1 MYQAPRGTQDILPED
16 MPYWSFVEDTARRF
30 AMQYGYREIRTPMF
44 EDTGLFYHGAG
55 EATDVVE
62 KEMYSFKDKGGV
74 DITLRAEGTAPIVRA
89 YLEHGLHSLPQPI
102 RLFSLIS
109 VFRYDRPQKGRLRE
123 HHQFDAEAFGE
134 DDPALDAEV
143 ITMLWRFY
151 EAIGLKDLTLQLN
164 SIGCPVCRP
173 EYIKALR
180 EYYTAH
186 LTDPTTGEPALC
198 GDCQRRLEKNPL
210 RLLDCK
216 VPTCQPI
223 AAKAPSFVDHLCQA
237 CTDHFAAV
245 KDSLQTES
253 IPTVLN
259 HRLVR
264 GFDYYT
270 RTVFEVW
277 PPRIGAQSSIGGGG
291 RYDGLAEAIGGRH
304 TPGVGFGTGIERLI
318 LNLRDQGVTLP
329 DTTRPEVYVASLSD
343 GGRAAA
349 ADFARELR
357 EHDVRVIA
365 GVGSRSIR
373 ARLRNADA
381 TGARWAALFG
391 DDEVRD
397 GTVALRDL
405 TAATPETLP
414 VGAAVERVVKA
425 QSEKAL

>member
-1 MYQAPRGTQDILPED
+1 
-16 MPYWSFVEDTARRF
+16 
-30 AMQYGYREIRTPMF
+30 
-44 EDTGLFYHGAG
+44 
-55 EATDVVE
+55 
-62 KEMYSFKDKGGV
+62 
-74 DITLRAEGTAPIVRA
+74 
-89 YLEHGLHSLPQPI
+89 
-102 RLFSLIS
+102 
-109 VFRYDRPQKGRLRE
+109 
-123 HHQFDAEAFGE
+123 
-134 DDPALDAEV
+134 
-143 ITMLWRFY
+143 
-151 EAIGLKDLTLQLN
+151 
-164 SIGCPVCRP
+164 
-173 EYIKALR
+173 
-180 EYYTAH
+180 
-186 LTDPTTGEPALC
+186 
-198 GDCQRRLEKNPL
+198 
-210 RLLDCK
+210 
-216 VPTCQPI
+216 
-223 AAKAPSFVDHLCQA
+223 
-237 CTDHFAAV
+237 
-245 KDSLQTES
+245 
-253 IPTVLN
+253 
-259 HRLVR
+259 VR